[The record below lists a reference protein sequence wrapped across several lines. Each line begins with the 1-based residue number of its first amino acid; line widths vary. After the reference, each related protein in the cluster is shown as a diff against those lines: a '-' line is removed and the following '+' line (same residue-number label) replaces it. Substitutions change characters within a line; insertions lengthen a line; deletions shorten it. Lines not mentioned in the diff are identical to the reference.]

1 MYYLIPKSDSL
12 ALDELLADPMYPYLD
27 AQKIR
32 EIIEACE
39 KLGQETAAKV
49 FGSGKNI
56 KALIAEAGIRVTHQ
70 SGGADIPEFCVF
82 SEYYQG
88 RKEIVVYPERIR
100 AKLVDDPNEE
110 ISFPEE
116 AFLVHEYFH
125 YLETT
130 SLGITFQKYRINYK
144 KIGPFQCRSYVR
156 AASEIAAHSFVQSY
170 FQIKTMAHDRTEG

>member
-27 AQKIR
+27 EAKIQ
-32 EIIEACE
+32 EIIEDCT
-39 KLGQETAAKV
+39 KLGQATAMDV
-49 FGSGKNI
+49 FTHGESI
-56 KALIAEAGIRVTHQ
+56 EALIEQAGIRVTQQ

-88 RKEIVVYPERIR
+88 RKEIIIYPERIR
-100 AKLVDDPNEE
+100 SKLVDGSREDT
-110 ISFPEE
+110 SFLEE

-130 SLGITFQKYRINYK
+130 SLGITFQRYRINYK

-170 FQIKTMAHDRTEG
+170 FQIKSMAQSRAEL

>member
-1 MYYLIPKSDSL
+1 MYYLIPKTDSL

-27 AQKIR
+27 AEKIQ
-32 EIIEACE
+32 EIIEYCTQ
-39 KLGQETAAKV
+39 LGQETAIAV
-49 FGSGKNI
+49 FGHGENI
-56 KALIAEAGIRVTHQ
+56 ETLIKEAGIRVSYQ

-88 RKEIVVYPERIR
+88 RKEIIIYPERIQE
-100 AKLVDDPNEE
+100 KLMGASTDTV
-110 ISFPEE
+110 SSSVE

-125 YLETT
+125 HLETT
-130 SLGITFQKYRINYK
+130 SLGITFLKYRISHK

-170 FQIKTMAHDRTEG
+170 FQIKTMAQDRVGS

>member
-27 AQKIR
+27 EAKIQ
-32 EIIEACE
+32 EIIEDCT
-39 KLGQETAAKV
+39 KLGQTTAMDV
-49 FGSGKNI
+49 FSHGESI
-56 KALIAEAGIRVTHQ
+56 EALIEQAGIRVTQQ

-88 RKEIVVYPERIR
+88 RKEIIIYPERIR
-100 AKLVDDPNEE
+100 AKLVDDSQEDT
-110 ISFPEE
+110 SFLEE

-130 SLGITFQKYRINYK
+130 SLGITFQRYRINYK

-170 FQIKTMAHDRTEG
+170 FQIKSMAQSRAEL